1 MGTIEYIS
9 PELIRRSGHGS
20 PVDWWSFG
28 VLMFEMLT
36 GVLPFQ
42 APNRKET
49 LQQILRAKLCM
60 PQYLSPEAQDLLRCL
75 FKRNPANRL
84 GSGPTGGQEIKN
96 HRFFASIDFNKLLLK
111 QVTPPY
117 KPSVLHN
124 SLTCIEKPANE
135 TSPGVPVSAN
145 DVFRGFSFVAPA
157 LVEDIA
163 SNKTTATVNCQ
174 ANSKNVAGHPT
185 QNNQVNSSD
194 KMVIDAATASII
206 SQLKS
211 SALVEKHKGIKT
223 LNELDFY
230 EVIGTG
236 SFSTCYKVLHK
247 ETRTKFAAKKI
258 DKLKRDCSEE
268 IEIMLRFSQHPNI
281 VTLHNVYENN
291 ESVYLFLD
299 LLEGGELLDRI
310 LKKKFF
316 CEKEASEVIEVIAK
330 TIKYLH
336 DNNVAHR
343 DLKPGK
349 CYSDA

>member
-1 MGTIEYIS
+1 
-9 PELIRRSGHGS
+9 
-20 PVDWWSFG
+20 
-28 VLMFEMLT
+28 
-36 GVLPFQ
+36 
-42 APNRKET
+42 
-49 LQQILRAKLCM
+49 M

-111 QVTPPY
+111 QVPPPY

-124 SLTCIEKPANE
+124 SLSCIEKPANE

-163 SNKTTATVNCQ
+163 NNNKTPAPTNCP
-174 ANSKNVAGHPT
+174 AKNPAAQV
-185 QNNQVNSSD
+185 QNNNQVNSSD

-211 SALVEKHKGIKT
+211 SALVEKQKGIKT
-223 LNELDFY
+223 LNDFDFY

-258 DKLKRDCSEE
+258 DKFKRDCSEE

-281 VTLHNVYENN
+281 VTLHHVYETNDC
-291 ESVYLFLD
+291 VYLFLD

-316 CEKEASEVIEVIAK
+316 CEREASEVIEVIAK

-336 DNNVAHR
+336 ENNVCHR
-343 DLKPGK
+343 DLKPGTFFVLK
-349 CYSDA
+349 A

>member
-1 MGTIEYIS
+1 
-9 PELIRRSGHGS
+9 
-20 PVDWWSFG
+20 
-28 VLMFEMLT
+28 MFEMLT

-49 LQQILRAKLCM
+49 LNKILKAKLCM

-96 HRFFASIDFNKLLLK
+96 HCFFASIDWDKLLKK

-124 SLTCIEKPANE
+124 SLTCTEKPANE

-157 LVEDIA
+157 LVEDIVNNN
-163 SNKTTATVNCQ
+163 NKTAAVNCQ
-174 ANSKNVAGHPT
+174 TNAKNAAGT
-185 QNNQVNSSD
+185 QAPNNQVNNSD

-211 SALVEKHKGIKT
+211 SALIEKHKGIKT
-223 LNELDFY
+223 LNEFDFY

-258 DKLKRDCSEE
+258 DKFKRDCSEE

-316 CEKEASEVIEVIAK
+316 CEKEASEVIEVIAR

-336 DNNVAHR
+336 DNNVVHR
-343 DLKPGK
+343 DLKPGRSLAFLAMCMGILAMWILLK
-349 CYSDA
+349 SSN